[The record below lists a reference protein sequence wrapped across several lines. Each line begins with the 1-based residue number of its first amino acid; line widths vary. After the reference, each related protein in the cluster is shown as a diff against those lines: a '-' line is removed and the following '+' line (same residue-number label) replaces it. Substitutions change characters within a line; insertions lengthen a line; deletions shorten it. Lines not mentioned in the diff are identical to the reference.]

1 VNHLCTTITTALN
14 INTKGSDKPGSDKST
29 RENAKIEL
37 LTQLENVKRFMIAF
51 DEDTGDFRGEY
62 QRRVGQ
68 ISELLTSPSVDGGP
82 LSRRLLVKAQ
92 SGT

>member
-1 VNHLCTTITTALN
+1 MYVSTALN
-14 INTKGSDKPGSDKST
+14 INTKGSDKQSSDKNT
-29 RENAKIEL
+29 RETARGEL
-37 LTQLENVKRFMIAF
+37 LTQLENVKRFMAAF
-51 DEDTGDFRGEY
+51 EEDTGDFRGEY

-92 SGT
+92 SGRLDRSS

>member
-1 VNHLCTTITTALN
+1 
-14 INTKGSDKPGSDKST
+14 
-29 RENAKIEL
+29 
-37 LTQLENVKRFMIAF
+37 MIAF

-92 SGT
+92 SGSIYIARDDEVYCTATHKPSLYAFMDVS